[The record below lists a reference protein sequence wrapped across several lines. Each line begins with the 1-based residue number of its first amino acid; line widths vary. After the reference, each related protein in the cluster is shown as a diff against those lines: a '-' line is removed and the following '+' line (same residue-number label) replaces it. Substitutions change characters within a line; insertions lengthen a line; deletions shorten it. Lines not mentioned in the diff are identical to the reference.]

1 MTILVKRLGEQ
12 IGRLIYG
19 RDKAN
24 TMASKCNLLTNKV
37 INKFNM
43 FGAGME
49 YRIRSHVRSTEVITM
64 QENGK
69 LNASTK
75 FIEQVG

>member
-1 MTILVKRLGEQ
+1 
-12 IGRLIYG
+12 
-19 RDKAN
+19 
-24 TMASKCNLLTNKV
+24 MASKCNLLMNKV
-37 INKFNM
+37 IIKFNM
-43 FGAGME
+43 FSAGME
-49 YRIRSHVRSTEVITM
+49 YRIRNHVRNTEVITM